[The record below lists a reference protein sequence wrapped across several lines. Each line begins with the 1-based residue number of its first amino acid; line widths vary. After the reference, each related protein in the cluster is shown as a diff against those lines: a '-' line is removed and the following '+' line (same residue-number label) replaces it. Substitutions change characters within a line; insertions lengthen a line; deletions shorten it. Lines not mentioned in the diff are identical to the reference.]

1 MLFLVE
7 RDVRGNLLD
16 EARCELCN
24 ENSPT
29 FSVPN
34 SSGDRYVPLVCF
46 SYIGCCF
53 DFSILFVA

>member
-1 MLFLVE
+1 MSDERVLFLVE
-7 RDVRGNLLD
+7 HDDNGNLLN

-34 SSGDRYVPLVCF
+34 SSGDRYVRCLC
-46 SYIGCCF
+46 YQ
-53 DFSILFVA
+53 